1 MPNLN
6 LSTLPIS
13 AAARRRL
20 DKRYAKNE
28 HSIHSALH
36 SALARR
42 RLNLRVRDLCQSA
55 NISSPTF
62 YLHCRNPD
70 DALHIYERHLLSEF
84 RRHLPAH
91 LKSLI
96 HPASATCP
104 KATQTT
110 THRTTLSLTQTTHP
124 TTSPHPNHHDREALF
139 SYLLNFIYT
148 HRGYFAATI
157 IHGNVWVLIRIF
169 EALRPALAPPHLS
182 SKTYDHYMSA
192 LIGAIFCWGKHDHFK
207 RYSLPH
213 YAAKMSQIRLFDFGL

>member
-36 SALARR
+36 SALAHR
-42 RLNLRVRDLCQSA
+42 RLNLRVRDVCTSA

-70 DALHIYERHLLSEF
+70 DALRIYERRLLAEF
-84 RRHLPAH
+84 RRHLPTH

-96 HPASATCP
+96 HP
-104 KATQTT
+104 KATPATT
-110 THRTTLSLTQTTHP
+110 Q
-124 TTSPHPNHHDREALF
+124 PHLNRHDREALF
-139 SYLLNFIYT
+139 SYLLNFVYS
-148 HRGYFAATI
+148 HRDYFAATI

-207 RYSLPH
+207 RHSIPH

>member
-36 SALARR
+36 SALAHR
-42 RLNLRVRDLCQSA
+42 RLNLRVRDVCTSA

-62 YLHCRNPD
+62 YLLCRNPD
-70 DALHIYERHLLSEF
+70 DALRIYERRLLAEF
-84 RRHLPAH
+84 RRHLPTH

-96 HPASATCP
+96 HP
-104 KATQTT
+104 KATPATT
-110 THRTTLSLTQTTHP
+110 Q
-124 TTSPHPNHHDREALF
+124 PHLNRHDRESLF
-139 SYLLNFIYT
+139 SYLLNFVYS
-148 HRGYFAATI
+148 HRDYFAATI

-207 RYSLPH
+207 RHSIPH

>member
-36 SALARR
+36 SALAHR

-70 DALHIYERHLLSEF
+70 DALRVYERHLLSEF
-84 RRHLPAH
+84 RRRLPAR
-91 LKSLI
+91 LKSI
-96 HPASATCP
+96 IRSTSATRPNPP
-104 KATQTT
+104 KPPPSAPPYL
-110 THRTTLSLTQTTHP
+110 HPSRPNHP
-124 TTSPHPNHHDREALF
+124 TSPQPPRPRSLF
-139 SYLLNFIYT
+139 SYLLNFIYA
-148 HRGYFAATI
+148 HRDYFAATI

-169 EALRPALAPPHLS
+169 EALRPALAPPRLS
-182 SKTYDHYMSA
+182 PKAYDHYMSA
-192 LIGAIFCWGKHDHFK
+192 LIGAIFCWGKYDHFH
-207 RYSLPH
+207 RRSLPH
-213 YAAKMSQIRLFDFGL
+213 YSTKMSQIRLFDFGL

>member
-28 HSIHSALH
+28 QSIHSALH
-36 SALARR
+36 SALAHR

-70 DALHIYERHLLSEF
+70 DALRVYERHLLSEF
-84 RRHLPAH
+84 RRHLPTR
-91 LKSLI
+91 LKSAI
-96 HPASATCP
+96 HP
-104 KATQTT
+104 KTT
-110 THRTTLSLTQTTHP
+110 PSTIP
-124 TTSPHPNHHDREALF
+124 PHLNHHDREALF
-139 SYLLNFIYT
+139 SYLLNFIYA
-148 HRGYFAATI
+148 HRDYFAATI

-169 EALRPALAPPHLS
+169 EALRPALAPPRLS
-182 SKTYDHYMSA
+182 PKTYDHYMSA
-192 LIGAIFCWGKHDHFK
+192 LIGAIFCWGKYDHFH
-207 RYSLPH
+207 RRSLPH
-213 YAAKMSQIRLFDFGL
+213 YSAKMSQIRLFDFGL

>member
-36 SALARR
+36 SALAHR

-62 YLHCRNPD
+62 YLHCHNPD
-70 DALHIYERHLLSEF
+70 DALRVYERHLLSEF
-84 RRHLPAH
+84 RRRLPTR
-91 LKSLI
+91 LKSAI
-96 HPASATCP
+96 HP
-104 KATQTT
+104 KATPITT
-110 THRTTLSLTQTTHP
+110 QRTATP
-124 TTSPHPNHHDREALF
+124 PHLNHHDREALF
-139 SYLLNFIYT
+139 SYLLNFIYA
-148 HRGYFAATI
+148 HRDYFAATI

-169 EALRPALAPPHLS
+169 EALRPALAPPRLNP
-182 SKTYDHYMSA
+182 KTYDHYMSA
-192 LIGAIFCWGKHDHFK
+192 LIGAIFCWGKYDHFH
-207 RYSLPH
+207 RRSLPH
-213 YAAKMSQIRLFDFGL
+213 YSAKMSQIRLFDFGL

>member
-36 SALARR
+36 SALAHR

-70 DALHIYERHLLSEF
+70 DALHIYERHLLSDF

-91 LKSLI
+91 FKPI
-96 HPASATCP
+96 IRPVFTTRKEATP
-104 KATQTT
+104 TTTQTARS
-110 THRTTLSLTQTTHP
+110 HL
-124 TTSPHPNHHDREALF
+124 NHHDREALF

-148 HRGYFAATI
+148 HRDYFAATI

-169 EALRPALAPPHLS
+169 EALRPALAPPRLNP
-182 SKTYDHYMSA
+182 KTYDHYMSA
-192 LIGAIFCWGKHDHFK
+192 LIGAIFCWGKYDHFH
-207 RYSLPH
+207 RRSLPH
-213 YAAKMSQIRLFDFGL
+213 YSTKMSQIRLFDFGL

>member
-20 DKRYAKNE
+20 DKRYARNE

-36 SALARR
+36 SALAHR

-70 DALHIYERHLLSEF
+70 DALRVYERHLLSEF
-84 RRHLPAH
+84 RRHLPAR
-91 LKSLI
+91 LKSAI
-96 HPASATCP
+96 HP
-104 KATQTT
+104 KTT
-110 THRTTLSLTQTTHP
+110 PSTTP
-124 TTSPHPNHHDREALF
+124 PHLNHHDREALF
-139 SYLLNFIYT
+139 SYLLNFIYA
-148 HRGYFAATI
+148 HRDYFAATI

-169 EALRPALAPPHLS
+169 EALRPALAPPRLS
-182 SKTYDHYMSA
+182 PKAYDHYMSA
-192 LIGAIFCWGKHDHFK
+192 LIGAIFCWGKYDHFH
-207 RYSLPH
+207 RRSLPH
-213 YAAKMSQIRLFDFGL
+213 YSAKMSQIRLFDFGL

>member
-36 SALARR
+36 SALAHR

-70 DALHIYERHLLSEF
+70 DALRVYERHLLSEF
-84 RRHLPAH
+84 RRRLPAH
-91 LKSLI
+91 FKAI
-96 HPASATCP
+96 IRPASATH
-104 KATQTT
+104 KKTT
-110 THRTTLSLTQTTHP
+110 P
-124 TTSPHPNHHDREALF
+124 TITPAAQPHLNHHDREALF
-139 SYLLNFIYT
+139 SYLLNFIYA
-148 HRGYFAATI
+148 HRDYFAATI

-169 EALRPALAPPHLS
+169 EALRPALAPPRLNP
-182 SKTYDHYMSA
+182 KTYDHYMSA
-192 LIGAIFCWGKHDHFK
+192 LIGAIFCWGKYDHFH
-207 RYSLPH
+207 RRSLPH
-213 YAAKMSQIRLFDFGL
+213 YSTKMSQIRLLDFGL

>member
-36 SALARR
+36 SALAHR

-70 DALHIYERHLLSEF
+70 DALRVYERHLLSEF
-84 RRHLPAH
+84 RRRLPAH
-91 LKSLI
+91 FKAI
-96 HPASATCP
+96 IRPASATH
-104 KATQTT
+104 KEATPTT
-110 THRTTLSLTQTTHP
+110 TP
-124 TTSPHPNHHDREALF
+124 TAQPHLNHHDREALF

-148 HRGYFAATI
+148 HRDYFAATI

-169 EALRPALAPPHLS
+169 EALRPALAPPRLNP
-182 SKTYDHYMSA
+182 KTYDHYMSA
-192 LIGAIFCWGKHDHFK
+192 LIGAIFCWGKYDHFH
-207 RYSLPH
+207 RRSLPH
-213 YAAKMSQIRLFDFGL
+213 YSTKMSQIRLLDFGL

>member
-36 SALARR
+36 SALAHR

-70 DALHIYERHLLSEF
+70 DALRVYERHLLSEF
-84 RRHLPAH
+84 RRHLPTR
-91 LKSLI
+91 LKS
-96 HPASATCP
+96 ATRP
-104 KATQTT
+104 KTT
-110 THRTTLSLTQTTHP
+110 PSTTAP
-124 TTSPHPNHHDREALF
+124 PHLNHHDREALF
-139 SYLLNFIYT
+139 SYLLNFIYA
-148 HRGYFAATI
+148 HRDYFAATI

-169 EALRPALAPPHLS
+169 EALRPALAPPRLNP
-182 SKTYDHYMSA
+182 KTYDHYMSA
-192 LIGAIFCWGKHDHFK
+192 LIGAIFCWGKYDHFH
-207 RYSLPH
+207 RRSLPH
-213 YAAKMSQIRLFDFGL
+213 YSAKMSQIRLFDFGL

>member
-36 SALARR
+36 SALAHR

-70 DALHIYERHLLSEF
+70 DALRVYERHLLSEF
-84 RRHLPAH
+84 RRHLPTR
-91 LKSLI
+91 LKSAI
-96 HPASATCP
+96 RP
-104 KATQTT
+104 KTT
-110 THRTTLSLTQTTHP
+110 PSTTAP
-124 TTSPHPNHHDREALF
+124 PHLNHHDREALF

-148 HRGYFAATI
+148 HRDYFAATI

-169 EALRPALAPPHLS
+169 EALRPALAPPRLNP
-182 SKTYDHYMSA
+182 KTYDHYMSA
-192 LIGAIFCWGKHDHFK
+192 LIGAIFCWGKYDHFH
-207 RYSLPH
+207 RRSLPH
-213 YAAKMSQIRLFDFGL
+213 YSTKMSQIRLLDFGL

>member
-36 SALARR
+36 SALAHR

-70 DALHIYERHLLSEF
+70 DALRVYERHLLSEF
-84 RRHLPAH
+84 RRHLPTR
-91 LKSLI
+91 LKS
-96 HPASATCP
+96 ATRP
-104 KATQTT
+104 KTT
-110 THRTTLSLTQTTHP
+110 PSTTAP
-124 TTSPHPNHHDREALF
+124 PHLNHHDREALF
-139 SYLLNFIYT
+139 SYLLKFIYT
-148 HRGYFAATI
+148 HRDYFAATI

-169 EALRPALAPPHLS
+169 EALRPALAPPRLS
-182 SKTYDHYMSA
+182 PKTYDHYMSA
-192 LIGAIFCWGKHDHFK
+192 LIGAIFCWGKYDHFH
-207 RYSLPH
+207 RRSLPH
-213 YAAKMSQIRLFDFGL
+213 YSAKMSQIRLFDFGL

>member
-36 SALARR
+36 SALAHR
-42 RLNLRVRDLCQSA
+42 RLNLRVRDVCTSA

-70 DALHIYERHLLSEF
+70 DALHIYERRLLAEF
-84 RRHLPAH
+84 RRHLPTH

-96 HPASATCP
+96 HPKTTPAT
-104 KATQTT
+104 TQS
-110 THRTTLSLTQTTHP
+110 HL
-124 TTSPHPNHHDREALF
+124 NHHDREALF

-148 HRGYFAATI
+148 HRDYFAATI

-192 LIGAIFCWGKHDHFK
+192 LIGAIFCWGKHDHFH
-207 RYSLPH
+207 RHSLPH

>member
-36 SALARR
+36 SALAHR

-70 DALHIYERHLLSEF
+70 DALRVYERHLLSEF
-84 RRHLPAH
+84 RRHLPTR
-91 LKSLI
+91 LKSTI
-96 HPASATCP
+96 RP
-104 KATQTT
+104 KTT
-110 THRTTLSLTQTTHP
+110 PSTTAP
-124 TTSPHPNHHDREALF
+124 PHLNHHDREALF

-148 HRGYFAATI
+148 HRDYFAATI

-169 EALRPALAPPHLS
+169 EALRPALAPPRLNP
-182 SKTYDHYMSA
+182 KTYDHYMSA
-192 LIGAIFCWGKHDHFK
+192 LIGAIFCWGKYDHFH
-207 RYSLPH
+207 RRSLPH
-213 YAAKMSQIRLFDFGL
+213 YSTKMSQIRLFDFGL

>member
-84 RRHLPAH
+84 RRRLPAH
-91 LKSLI
+91 FKAI
-96 HPASATCP
+96 TRPASATRP
-104 KATQTT
+104 KTTPATTQRTT
-110 THRTTLSLTQTTHP
+110 TAPS
-124 TTSPHPNHHDREALF
+124 HPNHHDREALF
-139 SYLLNFIYT
+139 TYLLNFVYS

-207 RYSLPH
+207 RHSLPH

>member
-36 SALARR
+36 SALAHR

-70 DALHIYERHLLSEF
+70 DALRIYERHLLSEF
-84 RRHLPAH
+84 RRRLPAH
-91 LKSLI
+91 FKSI
-96 HPASATCP
+96 IRPASATHKETTP
-104 KATQTT
+104 TT
-110 THRTTLSLTQTTHP
+110 TPAAQ
-124 TTSPHPNHHDREALF
+124 PHLNHHDREALF
-139 SYLLNFIYT
+139 SYLLNFIYA
-148 HRGYFAATI
+148 HRDYFAATI

-169 EALRPALAPPHLS
+169 EALRPALAPPRLNP
-182 SKTYDHYMSA
+182 KTYDHYMSA
-192 LIGAIFCWGKHDHFK
+192 LIGAIFCWGKYDHFH
-207 RYSLPH
+207 RRSLPH
-213 YAAKMSQIRLFDFGL
+213 YSTKMSQIRLLDFGL

>member
-20 DKRYAKNE
+20 DKRYARNE

-36 SALARR
+36 SALAHR

-70 DALHIYERHLLSEF
+70 DALRVYERHLLSEF
-84 RRHLPAH
+84 RRHLPTR
-91 LKSLI
+91 LKSAI
-96 HPASATCP
+96 RP
-104 KATQTT
+104 KTT
-110 THRTTLSLTQTTHP
+110 P
-124 TTSPHPNHHDREALF
+124 TTPPHLNHHDREALF

-148 HRGYFAATI
+148 HRDYFAATI

-169 EALRPALAPPHLS
+169 EALRPALAPPRLS
-182 SKTYDHYMSA
+182 PKAYDHYMSA
-192 LIGAIFCWGKHDHFK
+192 LIGAIFCWGKYDHFH
-207 RYSLPH
+207 RRSLPH
-213 YAAKMSQIRLFDFGL
+213 YSAKMSQIRLFDFGL

>member
-28 HSIHSALH
+28 QSIHSALH
-36 SALARR
+36 SALAHR

-70 DALHIYERHLLSEF
+70 DALRVYERRLLAEF
-84 RRHLPAH
+84 RRHLPTR
-91 LKSLI
+91 LKSAI
-96 HPASATCP
+96 RPKSAQ
-104 KATQTT
+104 ATA
-110 THRTTLSLTQTTHP
+110 HRPTVLSNQAAP
-124 TTSPHPNHHDREALF
+124 TTPPHLNHHDREALF

-148 HRGYFAATI
+148 HRDYFAATI

-169 EALRPALAPPHLS
+169 EALRPALAPPRLS
-182 SKTYDHYMSA
+182 PKTYDHYMSA
-192 LIGAIFCWGKHDHFK
+192 LIGAIFCWGKYDHFH
-207 RYSLPH
+207 RRSLPH
-213 YAAKMSQIRLFDFGL
+213 YSAKMSQIRLFDFGL

>member
-28 HSIHSALH
+28 QSIHSALH
-36 SALARR
+36 SALAHR

-70 DALHIYERHLLSEF
+70 DALRVYERHLLSEF
-84 RRHLPAH
+84 RRRLPAH

-96 HPASATCP
+96 RP
-104 KATQTT
+104 KAA
-110 THRTTLSLTQTTHP
+110 P
-124 TTSPHPNHHDREALF
+124 TTPPHLYHHDREALF

-148 HRGYFAATI
+148 HRDYFAATI

-169 EALRPALAPPHLS
+169 EALRPALAPPRLNP
-182 SKTYDHYMSA
+182 KTYDHYMSA
-192 LIGAIFCWGKHDHFK
+192 LIGAIFCWGKYDHFH
-207 RYSLPH
+207 RRSLPH
-213 YAAKMSQIRLFDFGL
+213 YSAKMSQIRLFDFGL

>member
-28 HSIHSALH
+28 QSIHSALH
-36 SALARR
+36 SALAHR

-70 DALHIYERHLLSEF
+70 DALRVYERHLLSEF
-84 RRHLPAH
+84 RRHLPAR
-91 LKSLI
+91 LKSI
-96 HPASATCP
+96 IRSASATRP
-104 KATQTT
+104 KSAQATTQ
-110 THRTTLSLTQTTHP
+110 RTTISSTQATP
-124 TTSPHPNHHDREALF
+124 TTPPHLNHHDREALF

-148 HRGYFAATI
+148 HRDYFAATI

-169 EALRPALAPPHLS
+169 EALRPALAPPRLS
-182 SKTYDHYMSA
+182 PKAYDHYMSA
-192 LIGAIFCWGKHDHFK
+192 LIGAIFCWGKYDHFH
-207 RYSLPH
+207 RRSLPH
-213 YAAKMSQIRLFDFGL
+213 YSTKMSQIRLLDFGL